1 MLMPVVI
8 LEEPAIIAVILRVAI
23 IILYI
28 PAFIVAGMIS
38 ANMISVRDCIRIPKR
53 FPVRMLFIVLH
64 LPNLFP
70 LVQAARD
77 VP

>member
-1 MLMPVVI
+1 MPVVI
-8 LEEPAIIAVILRVAI
+8 LEEQAIIAVILRVAI

-70 LVQAARD
+70 FVQAVRD
-77 VP
+77 IP